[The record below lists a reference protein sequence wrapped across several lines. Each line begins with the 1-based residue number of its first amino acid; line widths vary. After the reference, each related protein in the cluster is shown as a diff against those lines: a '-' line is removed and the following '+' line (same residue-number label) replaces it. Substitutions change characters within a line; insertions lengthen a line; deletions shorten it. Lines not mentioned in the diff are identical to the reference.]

1 MGRLNHMLS
10 PKSKRFTFVT
20 VGICGHVC
28 ALHSLTLDKGVHWA
42 VSCPCCRCDLE
53 ATYDGTSHR
62 NYLCTP
68 VNGQKGT
75 R

>member
-1 MGRLNHMLS
+1 MGRLNHMSS
-10 PKSKRFTFVT
+10 PKSRLTFVAIGT
-20 VGICGHVC
+20 CGHVC
-28 ALHSLTLDKGVHWA
+28 ALHSRVLEGIHWA
-42 VSCPCCRCDLE
+42 LACPCCRCDLG
-53 ATYDGTSHR
+53 ATYDGTSHS